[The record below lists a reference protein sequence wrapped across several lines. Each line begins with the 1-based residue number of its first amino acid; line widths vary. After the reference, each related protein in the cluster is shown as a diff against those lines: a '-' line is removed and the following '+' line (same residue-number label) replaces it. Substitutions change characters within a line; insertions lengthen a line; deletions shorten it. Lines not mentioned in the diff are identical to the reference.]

1 LNDSVLKPT
10 NEKRILLA
18 SMLGFRNELD
28 DSEFLQ
34 YLLEKAA
41 ILIK

>member
-1 LNDSVLKPT
+1 
-10 NEKRILLA
+10 
-18 SMLGFRNELD
+18 MLGFPNELD
-28 DSEFLQ
+28 DSEVLQ